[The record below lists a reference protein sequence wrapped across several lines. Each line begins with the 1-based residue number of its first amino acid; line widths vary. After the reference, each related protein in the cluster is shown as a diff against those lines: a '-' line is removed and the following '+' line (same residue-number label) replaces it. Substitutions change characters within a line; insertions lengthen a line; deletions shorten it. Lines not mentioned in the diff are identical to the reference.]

1 MRTEG
6 HDGTV
11 YGLDDVDSSGTG
23 SQSLCHN
30 NHYASA
36 PVLLT

>member
-11 YGLDDVDSSGTG
+11 YGLDVDSSGTG